1 MTDEN
6 WPIIGP
12 LDGRGAFIIGA
23 LSGFG
28 SMAACAAGKLCA
40 ATICGDKLPPYA
52 NDLSLARLSNKTLMA
67 ELSAASSKGLL

>member
-6 WPIIGP
+6 WPLIGP
-12 LDGRGAFIIGA
+12 LDNRGAFVVGA

-52 NDLSLARLSNKTLMA
+52 GNLSLERFSDAGLMA
-67 ELSAASSKGLL
+67 ELTGSSNKGLL

>member
-6 WPIIGP
+6 WPLIGP
-12 LDGRGAFIIGA
+12 MKTSGAFMVAA

-40 ATICGDKLPPYA
+40 AWVDGGMLPDYGRA
-52 NDLSLARLSNKTLMA
+52 LSKARYDDDDLMA
-67 ELSAASSKGLL
+67 DLHSAASRGIL

>member
-6 WPIIGP
+6 WPLIGP
-12 LDGRGAFIIGA
+12 LDNNAAFVVAA

-40 ATICGDKLPPYA
+40 AHICGGDLPSYA
-52 NDLSLARLSNKTLMA
+52 ANLSLARLTNKALMA
-67 ELSAASSKGLL
+67 ELAATSNKGLL